1 MDRVTRRGFIVAGAG
16 AAAGAAGAAA
26 IVLPAGAASAST
38 HESEAMTA
46 ANTDAAHG
54 VVVHVRDAR
63 RGELVIMAEDSEVTV
78 IDRQLAAALGRAART
93 GKRG

>member
-1 MDRVTRRGFIVAGAG
+1 MDGVTRRGFIVAIAG

-26 IVLPAGAASAST
+26 IVLPAGAASA
-38 HESEAMTA
+38 HESDATTA
-46 ANTDAAHG
+46 ANADAAHG

-63 RGELVIMAEDSEVTV
+63 RGELVIMAEDTEVTV
-78 IDRQLAAALGRAART
+78 IDRQLAAALGRAARN